1 MTLNEELDVI
11 IKDCKIQLSPETN
24 DKSMLEVSSDKL
36 KSELLALM
44 ERKLNEVVPVKTHS
58 AKTSADKVCQTGVHN
73 TIDEMHKNIEKVME
87 KNEKFKSFEVIG
99 DDGAMEVWSIWD
111 MQRDLGLKKETPLTE
126 EEATK
131 ILSKKFGDKGYVVK
145 GAKR

>member
-1 MTLNEELDVI
+1 MTLNELDKVIDKHKYDLSYESFKIEILELFV
-11 IKDCKIQLSPETN
+11 
-24 DKSMLEVSSDKL
+24 
-36 KSELLALM
+36 
-44 ERKLNEVVPVKTHS
+44 RKMNEVVPVKTHS

-126 EEATK
+126 EEAK
-131 ILSKKFGDKGYVVK
+131 KVLSKKFGDRGYVVI
-145 GAKR
+145 GCL